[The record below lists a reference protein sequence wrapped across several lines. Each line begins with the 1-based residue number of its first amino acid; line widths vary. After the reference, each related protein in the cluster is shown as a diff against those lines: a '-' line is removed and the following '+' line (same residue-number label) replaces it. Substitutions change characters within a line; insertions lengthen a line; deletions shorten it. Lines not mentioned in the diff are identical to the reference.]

1 MSAPSDRFDVRER
14 KLPLGRLLL
23 LITAGLLVWKCNS
36 PAEPPE
42 EESDEPVASEAQGA
56 EADSGESGAAGDAD
70 TALGQ
75 SPEESFADS
84 ASTLTSADS
93 AADAGFAPGAPPSEP
108 GEPDLWADP
117 EYLSHQKD
125 TALGR
130 VIAQL
135 LLRHHPDGA
144 IWLMAD
150 GSTNELL
157 AWGQYNDSAL
167 QRTPHFASRATFP
180 AASIAKTVTAAAG
193 FEHGLFAPTSTFP
206 LVGRAHTLY
215 NRQLKV
221 KEGQGTPIS
230 VSQAFARS
238 MNPPMALMGMRIGA
252 PRLKETARKLGFGLD
267 MPERLPERSN
277 YSPPDTGYGLAEVSC
292 GFTQSTTLSPA
303 QAAGMAFAVLSGKP
317 WTPAWSALA
326 PERTFPRRPVA
337 PVGALKASTAKNM
350 RLLFEETATSGTAR
364 KSLRKT
370 IFPNWRDRIA
380 VGGKT
385 GSLDG
390 SDPQGR
396 YDWFVGYAYDKEDPK
411 KSVVVVVM
419 QYHRRLRSLP
429 ASQVTGVLLNY
440 WAKYYL
446 DAKKPS
452 RAANGK
458 KRG

>member
-1 MSAPSDRFDVRER
+1 MNRPGSPFDPPSPS
-14 KLPLGRLLL
+14 LPLGRLLL
-23 LITAGLLVWKCNS
+23 LILLALLCVKGCESPADRSADEEAMLEESGEASGDSLSADTAGEPADDAALH
-36 PAEPPE
+36 AEPPL
-42 EESDEPVASEAQGA
+42 PAAPA
-56 EADSGESGAAGDAD
+56 EGE
-70 TALGQ
+70 L
-75 SPEESFADS
+75 P
-84 ASTLTSADS
+84 
-93 AADAGFAPGAPPSEP
+93 
-108 GEPDLWADP
+108 LWADP
-117 EYLSHQKD
+117 AYLAEQRD
-125 TALGR
+125 TALAR
-130 VIAQL
+130 VIGQL
-135 LLRHHPDGA
+135 LERHHPDGA

-167 QRTPHFASRATFP
+167 QRRPDYASRATFP
-180 AASIAKTVTAAAG
+180 AASVAKTVTAAAA
-193 FEHGLFAPTSTFP
+193 FESGRFSPSSAFP

-230 VSQAFARS
+230 VSHAFARS
-238 MNPPMALMGMRIGA
+238 MNPPMALLGMRTGA
-252 PRLKETARKLGFGLD
+252 PALRESARKFGFGVATAD
-267 MPERLPERSN
+267 GLPTPSR
-277 YSPPDTGYGLAEVSC
+277 YVAPDSGYALAEVSC

-303 QAAGMAFAVLSGKP
+303 QAAGMAYSVLTGRP
-317 WTPAWSALA
+317 WTPAWA
-326 PERTFPRRPVA
+326 PRSPEGGFPRRPLS
-337 PVGALKASTAKNM
+337 PVPAHKASTLRDLRA
-350 RLLFEETATSGTAR
+350 LFEETATSGTAR

-370 IFPNWRDRIA
+370 IFSNWRDRLV

-390 SDPQGR
+390 SDPKGR
-396 YDWFVGYAYDKEDPK
+396 YDWFVGYAYDREDPK

-452 RAANGK
+452 RAARNANGK

>member
-238 MNPPMALMGMRIGA
+238 MNPP
-252 PRLKETARKLGFGLD
+252 
-267 MPERLPERSN
+267 
-277 YSPPDTGYGLAEVSC
+277 
-292 GFTQSTTLSPA
+292 
-303 QAAGMAFAVLSGKP
+303 
-317 WTPAWSALA
+317 
-326 PERTFPRRPVA
+326 
-337 PVGALKASTAKNM
+337 
-350 RLLFEETATSGTAR
+350 
-364 KSLRKT
+364 
-370 IFPNWRDRIA
+370 
-380 VGGKT
+380 
-385 GSLDG
+385 
-390 SDPQGR
+390 
-396 YDWFVGYAYDKEDPK
+396 
-411 KSVVVVVM
+411 
-419 QYHRRLRSLP
+419 
-429 ASQVTGVLLNY
+429 
-440 WAKYYL
+440 
-446 DAKKPS
+446 
-452 RAANGK
+452 
-458 KRG
+458 